1 MEIRKSSGALVGISR
16 EGLQEGGIWVGRWGG
31 GVDGRLRTFQGGW
44 GGGLSEIGVA
54 LLWNCM
60 RVGGN

>member
-44 GGGLSEIGVA
+44 GGGYF
-54 LLWNCM
+54 
-60 RVGGN
+60 